1 MSEVKPLIA
10 TPEMLDGMRN
20 GRQVR
25 WYVLSLPSCHR
36 GPACGLQEELDRRVQ
51 KGEPVFEFFAPSYV
65 EVRESRG
72 ELVSTERPLLYNYVF
87 IHASEVEIFRLK
99 RQLP

>member
-25 WYVLSLPSCHR
+25 WYVLSLPSCWVLTGGVSISPTRR
-36 GPACGLQEELDRRVQ
+36 GCFSQGFASQSSAC
-51 KGEPVFEFFAPSYV
+51 
-65 EVRESRG
+65 
-72 ELVSTERPLLYNYVF
+72 
-87 IHASEVEIFRLK
+87 
-99 RQLP
+99 

>member
-36 GPACGLQEELDRRVQ
+36 GPACGLQEELDRRLALA
-51 KGEPVFEFFAPSYV
+51 E
-65 EVRESRG
+65 
-72 ELVSTERPLLYNYVF
+72 
-87 IHASEVEIFRLK
+87 
-99 RQLP
+99 